1 MIVFDKP
8 VAAVSRH
15 LLTFEVLESGSEKGG
30 ETRTS
35 VPQEAGDSRDSRRS
49 RDSSMPTRML

>member
-15 LLTFEVLESGSEKGG
+15 LLTSEVLESGSEKGKTQN
-30 ETRTS
+30 E
-35 VPQEAGDSRDSRRS
+35 
-49 RDSSMPTRML
+49 